1 MKKIVWP
8 ILALL
13 LFLAACQPRPISIP
27 ISTPISV
34 TILDG
39 EQILSLS
46 TTKTIPK
53 EILAE
58 ANITLG
64 TNDRLLYLGS
74 STPLDTA
81 LPDAK
86 SYVLTIRRA
95 VALTVVT
102 PDGQQ
107 TIQTSALTVGQALAE
122 AGYALYASD
131 LLDPPAETSITG
143 PLTVTYQPGHEIV
156 ITVDGTQVRVRSMA
170 TTVGQ
175 ALAEAGVPLVG
186 LDYSLPDESAPLP
199 EDGQIRIMRV
209 VESVTLTQRTIPF
222 NTRTELSA
230 DVELDHQE
238 LVQGGEPGLAIAR
251 TRTRSEDGVQVS
263 QKSESESIV
272 RPPQDSIMGIGTK
285 IVIRTTTV
293 DGVTF
298 EYYRVLRMYAT
309 SYSPCRSLT
318 PSGNCSYGTSS
329 GMPAQ
334 KGIVAFQYYWY
345 LLFGFDHLYI
355 PGYGFA
361 TVGDVGGS
369 NLTSH
374 YWLDLGYN
382 DNDYVPWAQWVT
394 VYFLPPVPA
403 NPGYILP

>member
-1 MKKIVWP
+1 MKNISWL

-13 LFLAACQPRPISIP
+13 LLIAACQPRTISVTT
-27 ISTPISV
+27 STPV

-39 EQILSLS
+39 DQVVSLS
-46 TTKTIPK
+46 TIKIIPK

-64 TNDRLLYLGS
+64 ANDRLLYLGT
-74 STPLDTA
+74 STSLDSA
-81 LPDAK
+81 LPHAK

-107 TIQTSALTVGQALAE
+107 TIQTSALTVGQALFE
-122 AGYALYASD
+122 AGYTLYASD
-131 LLDPPAETSITG
+131 RLDPPAETPITG

-156 ITVDGTQVRVRSMA
+156 ITVDGTQMRMRSMA
-170 TTVGQ
+170 AIVGL

-199 EDGQIRIMRV
+199 EDGQIRIVRV
-209 VESVTLTQRTIPF
+209 VESVTLTQRSIPF

-251 TRTRSEDGVQVS
+251 TRTRSEDGAQVS
-263 QKSESESIV
+263 QESESESIV

-298 EYYRVLRMYAT
+298 DYYRVLRMYAT

-382 DNDYVPWAQWVT
+382 DDNYVPWAQWIT

>member
-1 MKKIVWP
+1 MKKIGWL

-13 LFLAACQPRPISIP
+13 LFITACQPRAISVLP
-27 ISTPISV
+27 VTTV

-46 TTKTIPK
+46 TAKTIPK

-64 TNDRLLYLGS
+64 TNDRLLYLGTF
-74 STPLDTA
+74 TPLDTA

-86 SYVLTIRRA
+86 SYMITIRRT

-107 TIQTSALTVGQALAE
+107 TIQTSALTVGQALVE
-122 AGYALYASD
+122 AGYTLYASD
-131 LLDPPAETSITG
+131 RFDPPAETSITG

-156 ITVDGTQVRVRSMA
+156 IMVEGTQVRMRSMA
-170 TTVGQ
+170 ATVGQ

-199 EDGQIRIMRV
+199 EDGQIRIVRV
-209 VESVTLTQRTIPF
+209 VESVILTQRIIPF

-263 QKSESESIV
+263 QDSESESII

-298 EYYRVLRMYAT
+298 DYYRVLRMYAT

-318 PSGNCSYGTSS
+318 PNGNCSYGTSS

-369 NLTSH
+369 NMTSH